1 MLSGKLIIII
11 FLLLIFYGYDS
22 WRQISVYNDRFVLIR
37 KLQTNNATVEI
48 KQRTKLGTPALS
60 LGLVYTAIKLVLL
73 KVILNKPPKTWSVSP
88 FSKN

>member
-1 MLSGKLIIII
+1 MPSDKLIIII
-11 FLLLIFYGYDS
+11 IIIIFYGYDS

-37 KLQTNNATVEI
+37 KLQTSNETVEI
-48 KQRTKLGTPALS
+48 KQRTKLGNPALR